1 MTWQKGT
8 WGLGIWYNQ
17 NMNKTTV
24 LCVAAALAATVF
36 ADANP
41 FAGAKLTFTS
51 DKSGFYAVGE
61 PMRFTIR
68 LDGVEGDVPEG
79 CAVRWFRRGDDRGDK
94 NDKCVDRGR
103 FPLPLEEP
111 CVYETSIDRPG
122 FVHLGVYLVDA
133 KGEKIK
139 NAKGKPIEF
148 DGGAGAAVEK
158 IEGVGEPEDFDA
170 FWAKR
175 KERLASVPMVVDRRE
190 LPSND
195 GGVKIW
201 AVSVRCAG
209 ARPMTG
215 YLTIPADATT
225 EKRYPAE
232 CVYDGYSATDVD
244 RAPKGGPKDFIR
256 LHINAHGYELGREKE
271 YYKEFYD
278 SVKSGGRDYAQ
289 DGAVNKNADWAY
301 FCGMTYRV
309 MRSTQFVK
317 SLPEWNGRDLR
328 VAGGSQGGLQTIWA
342 AALDPDVTF
351 ARPNIPWCCD
361 LGGRGKFGRIGG
373 WRPNY
378 TEALSYYDPVNLARR
393 IPKTCRV
400 LVTCGLGDYVC
411 PPSGMCVLYNNLSC
425 PKKIVWN
432 QGQKHGGPPNP
443 RIQEFSFKSE
453 DYADGEW

>member
-1 MTWQKGT
+1 MASKMRRDR
-8 WGLGIWYNQ
+8 LWYNRA
-17 NMNKTTV
+17 MKKSLV
-24 LCVAAALAATVF
+24 LLVSAVICTAAVAE
-36 ADANP
+36 ANP

-103 FPLPLEEP
+103 FALPLKEP

-133 KGEKIK
+133 NGEKIK
-139 NAKGKPIEF
+139 NAKGRPIEF

-158 IEGVGEPEDFDA
+158 IEGAGEPEDFDA

-175 KERLASVPMVVDRRE
+175 KARLASVPMDVDRRE

-195 GGVKIW
+195 GKVRVW

-215 YLTIPADATT
+215 YLTMPADASA

-232 CVYDGYSATDVD
+232 CTYDGYSGTAVDV
-244 RAPKGGPKDFIR
+244 APKGGPADRIR
-256 LHINAHGYELGREKE
+256 LHINAHGYELAREKE
-271 YYKEFYD
+271 YYAEFFA
-278 SVKSGGRDYAQ
+278 SVRSAGREYAQ
-289 DGAVNKNADWAY
+289 DTENNKNADWAY
-301 FCGMTYRV
+301 FSGMTYRV
-309 MRSTQFVK
+309 MRSVQYVK
-317 SLPEWNGRDLR
+317 TLPEWNGRDIR
-328 VAGGSQGGLQTIWA
+328 VTGGSQGGLQAIWA
-342 AALDPDVTF
+342 AALDHDVTV
-351 ARPNIPWCCD
+351 AAPNVPWCCD
-361 LGGRGKFGRIGG
+361 LGGRSRFGRIGG

-378 TEALSYYDPVNLARR
+378 TEALAYYDPVNLARR

-400 LVTCGLGDYVC
+400 VITCGLGDYVC
-411 PPSGMCVLYNNLSC
+411 PPSGMCVLYNNMTC

-432 QGQKHGGPPNP
+432 QGQKHGGPPSP
-443 RIQEFSFKSE
+443 RIQEFSLKSD
-453 DYADGEW
+453 DYAEPAR